1 MKYVQYTS
9 CAEKHIGNL
18 TILYARRN
26 GGGTSRECFKFGS
39 LTFEFFNKYI
49 ILLLCHYII

>member
-26 GGGTSRECFKFGS
+26 GGGTSCACFKFGS